1 MNCRASSGW
10 SVAWKPSRTGPAVG
24 PLKNK
29 KQNKNRSPKGLS
41 IPVRSNLPVHFVGC
55 KIKHRPSTGVIP
67 HPSILSGKEHQAPSR
82 ECARDHRPCL
92 ALWKQAAVALRRGGG
107 GGGKLAFVSRA
118 TSVEAGVKVGAEER
132 GSQGWPALFERLHP
146 NLFPFHVSSRNKNN
160 FFPKQTNKQTPNG
173 DR

>member
-1 MNCRASSGW
+1 M
-10 SVAWKPSRTGPAVG
+10 G

-55 KIKHRPSTGVIP
+55 KINHRPSTGVIP

-107 GGGKLAFVSRA
+107 GGGGGNWL
-118 TSVEAGVKVGAEER
+118 
-132 GSQGWPALFERLHP
+132 LCLERLQWR
-146 NLFPFHVSSRNKNN
+146 LV
-160 FFPKQTNKQTPNG
+160 
-173 DR
+173 